1 MKRKEIQLNLNFF
14 NIAINRIAEAE
25 KAVINNVS

>member
-25 KAVINNVS
+25 KGNQAD